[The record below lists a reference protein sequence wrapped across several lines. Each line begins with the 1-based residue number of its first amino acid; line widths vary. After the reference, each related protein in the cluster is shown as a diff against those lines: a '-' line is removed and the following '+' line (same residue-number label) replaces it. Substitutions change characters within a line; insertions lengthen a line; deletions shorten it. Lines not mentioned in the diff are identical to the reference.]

1 MGRKA
6 ASTKVTWIY
15 PTSANKVASK
25 GILWKN
31 RVFEVTTSLDS
42 ESLVDLKK
50 LRDALEEKSVYGYV
64 DGKISFIGDSDD
76 WEKILAVRTNYLHLS
91 ARAETGHHATSDN
104 ERIIYNG

>member
-1 MGRKA
+1 M
-6 ASTKVTWIY
+6 
-15 PTSANKVASK
+15 
-25 GILWKN
+25 
-31 RVFEVTTSLDS
+31 
-42 ESLVDLKK
+42 
-50 LRDALEEKSVYGYV
+50 